1 MSKKTNN
8 ITLREVKSEKN
19 VYYKNFQN
27 YLYFYKFI
35 KNIENLM
42 YIKNIV
48 LNVNNLN
55 NTLNH
60 LHFNSN
66 VYLNTKKISFYKK
79 LYLDSNNKIKKK
91 LLFKNK
97 DDKTNLINLF
107 TNLTLKFR
115 LKYIYCNLNFVNKF
129 LNNKI
134 LIIFIKKFS
143 KFFNSL
149 FKKKLNFFFDLIK
162 ITMLFILKKLN
173 INNYLLTLIKIF
185 QFIPKKKHNTFFNFL
200 QLFFNDMVY
209 NSNKIFSYYKYT
221 NFYTIQGIKFQ
232 MYGKLKG
239 KTRAS
244 KKSIRVGKISLQTL
258 NKQIFFTQL
267 PAFTNSG
274 VFGFNLWIN
283 TNN

>member
-8 ITLREVKSEKN
+8 TTLREIKSEKN
-19 VYYKNFQN
+19 LFYKDFHN
-27 YLYFYKFI
+27 YLHFYKFV

-55 NTLNH
+55 TNLNS

-66 VYLNTKKISFYKK
+66 IYLNTRKIYFYKK
-79 LYLDSNNKIKKK
+79 VSKK
-91 LLFKNK
+91 LFFQNKNSK
-97 DDKTNLINLF
+97 SNLINLF
-107 TNLTLKFR
+107 SNLSLKFR
-115 LKYIYCNLNFVNKF
+115 LKQIYFNLNFVNKF

-134 LIIFIKKFS
+134 IIIFLKKFS

-149 FKKKLNFFFDLIK
+149 FRKKLNFFFDLIK
-162 ITMLFILKKLN
+162 ITILFILKKLT

-185 QFIPKKKHNTFFNFL
+185 QFIPKKKHNTFFNFI
-200 QLFFNDMVY
+200 QLFFHDMVF
-209 NSNKIFSYYKYT
+209 NMNQIFSYYKYT
-221 NFYTIQGIKFQ
+221 NFYKVEGIKFQ
-232 MYGKLKG
+232 IYGKLKG

-244 KKSIRVGKISLQTL
+244 KKSIRIGKISLQTL
-258 NKQIFFTQL
+258 NKSIFFTQL

-283 TNN
+283 VIN

>member
-8 ITLREVKSEKN
+8 TTLREIKSEKN
-19 VYYKNFQN
+19 LFYKDFHN
-27 YLYFYKFI
+27 YLHFYKFV

-55 NTLNH
+55 SNLNS

-66 VYLNTKKISFYKK
+66 IYLNTKKIYFYKK
-79 LYLDSNNKIKKK
+79 VSKK
-91 LLFKNK
+91 LFFQNKNSK
-97 DDKTNLINLF
+97 SNLINLF

-115 LKYIYCNLNFVNKF
+115 LKQIYFNLHFVNKF

-134 LIIFIKKFS
+134 IIIFLKKFS

-173 INNYLLTLIKIF
+173 INNYLLTFIKI
-185 QFIPKKKHNTFFNFL
+185 
-200 QLFFNDMVY
+200 
-209 NSNKIFSYYKYT
+209 S
-221 NFYTIQGIKFQ
+221 
-232 MYGKLKG
+232 
-239 KTRAS
+239 
-244 KKSIRVGKISLQTL
+244 TL
-258 NKQIFFTQL
+258 TH
-267 PAFTNSG
+267 T
-274 VFGFNLWIN
+274 
-283 TNN
+283 

>member
-8 ITLREVKSEKN
+8 TTLREIKFEKN
-19 VYYKNFQN
+19 LFYKDFHN
-27 YLYFYKFI
+27 YLHFYKFV

-55 NTLNH
+55 SNLNS

-66 VYLNTKKISFYKK
+66 IYLNTKKIYFYKK
-79 LYLDSNNKIKKK
+79 VSKK
-91 LLFKNK
+91 LFFQNKNSK
-97 DDKTNLINLF
+97 SNLINLF

-115 LKYIYCNLNFVNKF
+115 LKQIYFNLHFVNKF

-134 LIIFIKKFS
+134 IIIFLKKFS

-149 FKKKLNFFFDLIK
+149 FRKKLNFFFDLIK
-162 ITMLFILKKLN
+162 ITILFILKKLT

-200 QLFFNDMVY
+200 QLFFHDMVF
-209 NSNKIFSYYKYT
+209 NMNQIFSYYKYT
-221 NFYTIQGIKFQ
+221 NFYKVEGIKFQ
-232 MYGKLKG
+232 IYGKLKG

-244 KKSIRVGKISLQTL
+244 KKSIRIGKISLQTL
-258 NKQIFFTQL
+258 NKSIFFTQL

-283 TNN
+283 VTN